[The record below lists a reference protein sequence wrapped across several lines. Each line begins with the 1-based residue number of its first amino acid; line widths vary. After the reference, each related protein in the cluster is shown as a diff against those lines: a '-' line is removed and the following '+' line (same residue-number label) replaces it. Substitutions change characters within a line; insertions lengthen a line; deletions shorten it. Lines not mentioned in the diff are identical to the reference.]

1 MTAEMAG
8 RVQVQHVNVKI
19 FAEDTAGVDLAE
31 AIPVFHR
38 WIQES
43 VCEEL
48 LIDVADYRHVPAGPG
63 VLLVGHEANYS
74 LDLSE
79 WRLGLLYNRK
89 AATDDNP
96 RENLTQAFRAA
107 LTACQR
113 LEQEP
118 EFRGKL
124 KFNAA
129 EYEVIL
135 NDRLLAPNTEAT
147 WQALKADFEN
157 FFSSL
162 YGVGYTLDRPGDPR
176 ERFRVVVKAS
186 GAVDALTLLQ
196 ALDLGGRS
204 AALYGHSLS
213 RVSQRS

>member
-1 MTAEMAG
+1 MTAKTAV

-19 FAEDTAGVDLAE
+19 FAEDTAGVDLAG

-74 LDLSE
+74 LDLSGS
-79 WRLGLLYNRK
+79 RLGLLYNRK
-89 AATDDNP
+89 AAADNNP

-124 KFNAA
+124 KFNAG
-129 EYEVIL
+129 EYEIVL

-147 WQALKADFEN
+147 WQALKVDFEN

-162 YGVGYTLDRPGDPR
+162 YGAGYRLDRSGDSR
-176 ERFRVVVKAS
+176 ERFRVGVKAT
-186 GAVDALTLLQ
+186 GPVDALALLQ
-196 ALDLGGRS
+196 ALDRDRTGS
-204 AALYGHSLS
+204 
-213 RVSQRS
+213 

>member
-1 MTAEMAG
+1 MTAEMAS

-19 FAEDTAGVDLAE
+19 FAADTAGVDLAG

-74 LDLSE
+74 LDLSGS
-79 WRLGLLYNRK
+79 RLGLLYNRK
-89 AATDDNP
+89 AAAEDRP

-107 LTACQR
+107 LTACRR
-113 LEQEP
+113 LQQEP
-118 EFRGKL
+118 EFRGQL
-124 KFNAA
+124 KFNAGDC
-129 EYEVIL
+129 EVIL

-147 WQALKADFEN
+147 WQALQADLEN
-157 FFSSL
+157 FFSAL
-162 YGVGYTLDRPGDPR
+162 YGAGYTLDRSGDPR
-176 ERFRVVVKAS
+176 ERFRVHVKAS
-186 GAVDALTLLQ
+186 GVVDPLALLQ
-196 ALDLGGRS
+196 AL
-204 AALYGHSLS
+204 A
-213 RVSQRS
+213 